1 MMNEFDLRKEV
12 RSLDML
18 IGALSFDL
26 AQQRDADKQP
36 ESADGLLMEMEEAL
50 RELRR
55 SRGFRKI
62 LLSAIESRR
71 APVNGKMKTRRAANN
86 SRSANISATILRAR

>member
-36 ESADGLLMEMEEAL
+36 ESADRLLMEMEEAL
-50 RELRR
+50 CELRR
-55 SRGFRKI
+55 SRGLRKI
-62 LLSAIESRR
+62 LLTAIESRR
-71 APVNGKMKTRRAANN
+71 APVNGKKKTRRAASD
-86 SRSANISATILRAR
+86 SRNATISATILRAR

>member
-1 MMNEFDLRKEV
+1 MNEFDLRKEV

-26 AQQRDADKQP
+26 AQQREADQQP
-36 ESADGLLMEMEEAL
+36 ESTDSLLMEMEEAL

-55 SRGFRKI
+55 SRGLRKI
-62 LLSAIESRR
+62 LLTAIENRR
-71 APVNGKMKTRRAANN
+71 APVHGKKKTRSAAGS
-86 SRSANISATILRAR
+86 SRHANTSATF

>member
-1 MMNEFDLRKEV
+1 MNEFDLRKEV

-26 AQQRDADKQP
+26 TQQRNSGKQP
-36 ESADGLLMEMEEAL
+36 ESADRLLMEMEEAL
-50 RELRR
+50 CELRR
-55 SRGFRKI
+55 SRGLKKI
-62 LLSAIESRR
+62 LLTAIESRR
-71 APVNGKMKTRRAANN
+71 APANGKKKTRRAANN